1 MQYNFNLLFNII
13 KKIKILIL
21 NALDIILDKFELKN
35 TFIKNI
41 RIFIII
47 F

>member
-13 KKIKILIL
+13 KKILILIL
-21 NALDIILDKFELKN
+21 NTLDKILDKFELKN